1 MGNRRRKLLRRKF
14 QALPWNVYGKKSKT
28 NTTQP
33 EQKIVKVVE
42 DNSVMIDRMKRMSET
57 FDELVIAMNEVDWD
71 EVEEVEEEKSVVQMK
86 AEPLV
91 SMRTEPTVEMKE
103 EPSVEMTIQ
112 PFNEPT
118 LIAPKKTLNFKKMTK
133 RNLLSYAK
141 ENNIAVR
148 STMTKTQI
156 IKAINKS

>member
-14 QALPWNVYGKKSKT
+14 QALPWNVYGKDS
-28 NTTQP
+28 TTSVAQP
-33 EQKIVKVVE
+33 EQKIVKAAE
-42 DNSVMIDRMKRMSET
+42 DNSIMIDRMKRMSAT

-71 EVEEVEEEKSVVQMK
+71 EVEEMEEEKSIVQMK
-86 AEPLV
+86 A
-91 SMRTEPTVEMKE
+91 EPTVEMKE

-141 ENNIAVR
+141 ENNINVR
-148 STMTKTQI
+148 PTMTKAQI
-156 IKAINKS
+156 IKTINKS